1 MPRGQW
7 PHRRA
12 RGPGGILGTVTVRRI
27 PCVGAVIKDEA
38 GRLLL
43 IKRGHEPAAGLWSI
57 PGGRIEAGESD
68 AGALAREVREETGLV
83 VVVGRLLGTVERPG
97 LDGAVLDIRDYVAV
111 PAGGELM
118 AGDDAADA
126 CWADPELMALMESRG
141 ELTSGLTEALTSWGV
156 LPLRRAGRVIVLDPG
171 GRVLLLRY
179 DNDPPDGQH
188 WTTPGGG
195 LNPGE
200 SYAAAA
206 SRELTEE
213 TGWDDVA
220 LLGEIHRHVRTL
232 RHDGRI
238 IRQQECLFLARTELA
253 CRELGDV
260 AAMHAADGIAA
271 WRWWT
276 LAELDSTAEVVWRAA
291 DQPGEPGQ
299 R

>member
-1 MPRGQW
+1 M
-7 PHRRA
+7 
-12 RGPGGILGTVTVRRI
+12 TVRRI

-68 AGALAREVREETGLV
+68 VGALVREVREETGLV
-83 VVVGRLLGTVERPG
+83 VAVGRLLGAVERPG
-97 LDGAVLDIRDYVAV
+97 LAGAVLDIRDYVAV

-118 AGDDAADA
+118 AADDAADA

-141 ELTSGLTEALTSWGV
+141 ELTSGLTEALAGWGV
-156 LPLRRAGRVIVLDPG
+156 LPQRPGLGAVPDAAGLPSRRAGRVIVLDPG
-171 GRVLLLRY
+171 DRVLLLRY
-179 DNDPPDGQH
+179 DDDPPDGRY
-188 WTTPGGG
+188 WATPGGG

-200 SYAAAA
+200 SSAAAA

-213 TGWDDVA
+213 TGWDDVV
-220 LLGEIHRHVRTL
+220 LLGEIHRNVRTL
-232 RHDGRI
+232 RHEGRI
-238 IRQQECLFLARTELA
+238 IRQQECLFLARIDVP

-276 LAELDSTAEVVWRAA
+276 LAELDTTTEVVWPAGLAGLIRGALRRA
-291 DQPGEPGQ
+291 D
-299 R
+299 